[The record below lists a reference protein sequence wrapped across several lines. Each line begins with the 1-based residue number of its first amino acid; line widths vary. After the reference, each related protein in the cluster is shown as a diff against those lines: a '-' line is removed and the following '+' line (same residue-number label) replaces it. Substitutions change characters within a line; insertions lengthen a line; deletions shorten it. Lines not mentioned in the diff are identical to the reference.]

1 MSNIDFTFNSKK
13 VWLMKILAIAILSL
27 IAIMILLIGG
37 YVIYVIAQYY
47 RIEDNHKLSVSGNVS
62 RQVQL
67 DTSYTVLSYNV
78 GFGAYSPEY
87 SFFMDTGVMN
97 DGREITGTYAKGL
110 NKKDVQ
116 KNVDGQ
122 AQVLKDNNVD
132 FCFLQEV
139 DERADRSYDINMI
152 KAMQGALP
160 SRCSTYAENFHTA
173 YLQYPFNDPIGTIN
187 AGILTLSNYRIDSAV
202 RRSFP
207 VTTSLIDKLFDLDRC
222 FAVHYLPIEGSDKQ
236 LVLINLHMSAYD
248 EGGTIRAAQLKMLN
262 GVLAEEY
269 EKGNYVVAGG
279 DFNHCL
285 IADKFESDE
294 VALQH
299 FPSDQKTPDWV
310 KNSVLHNSELAQGF
324 SIAASADV
332 ATCRGAEMPYV
343 KGVNY
348 STVVDGFIVSDNV
361 TVVRENTIDTDY
373 AFSDHNPVIMEFK
386 LMQN

>member
-1 MSNIDFTFNSKK
+1 
-13 VWLMKILAIAILSL
+13 MKILAIAILSL
-27 IAIMILLIGG
+27 IAIMILIIGG
-37 YVIYVIAQYY
+37 YVIYVIAQYS
-47 RIEDNHKLSVSGNVS
+47 RIEDNRKLSVTGSVS
-62 RQVQL
+62 EQVQL
-67 DTSYTVLSYNV
+67 ETSYTVLSYNV

-122 AQVLKDNNVD
+122 AQVLKSYNAD

-139 DERADRSYDINMI
+139 DERADRSYNINMV
-152 KAMQGALP
+152 KAMRGALP
-160 SRCSTYAENFHTA
+160 SYSSTYAENFHTA

-187 AGILTLSNYRIDSAV
+187 AGILTLSNYKIDSAV

-222 FAVHYLPIEGSDKQ
+222 FAVHYLPIGGSEKQ

-248 EGGTIRAAQLKMLN
+248 EGGKIRAAQLKMLN

-269 EKGNYVVAGG
+269 AKGNYVIAGG

-285 IADKFESDE
+285 IADQFDSDAQ
-294 VALQH
+294 ALQH

-310 KNSVLHNSELAQGF
+310 KNSVLHNSELANGF
-324 SIAASADV
+324 SIAASAEI
-332 ATCRGAEMPYV
+332 ATCRGAEMPYK

-348 STVVDGFIVSDNV
+348 STVVDGFIVSGNV
-361 TVVRENTIDTDY
+361 TVVSENTIDTDY

-386 LMQN
+386 LIRN

>member
-1 MSNIDFTFNSKK
+1 M
-13 VWLMKILAIAILSL
+13 LSL
-27 IAIMILLIGG
+27 IAAMALLIVG

-47 RIEDNHKLSVSGNVS
+47 RIEDNYRLKVTGSITE
-62 RQVQL
+62 QVEL
-67 DTSYTVLSYNV
+67 DRSYTVLSYNL

-97 DGREITGTYAKGL
+97 DGREITGVYAKGL

-122 AQVLKDNNVD
+122 AQVIKSTNAD

-139 DERADRSYDINMI
+139 DERADRSYDINMV
-152 KAMQGALP
+152 KAVKAALP
-160 SRCSTYAENFHTA
+160 SHCSTYAENFHTA
-173 YLQYPFNDPIGTIN
+173 NLLYPFNDPIGVIN
-187 AGILTLSNYRIDSAV
+187 AGIVTLSRYQTESAV

-207 VTTSLIDKLFDLDRC
+207 VTDSLIDKLFDLDRC
-222 FAVHYLPIEGSDKQ
+222 FAVHYLPVKGSDKK

-262 GVLAEEY
+262 SVLAEEY
-269 EKGNYVVAGG
+269 GKGNYVIAGG

-285 IADKFESDE
+285 IADKFDSDE

-310 KNSVLHNSELAQGF
+310 KNSVLHNRELTSGF
-324 SIAASADV
+324 SIAASMDV
-332 ATCRGAEMPYV
+332 ATCRGAEMPYK
-343 KGVNY
+343 KGINY
-348 STVVDGFIVSDNV
+348 STVVDGFLVSDNV
-361 TVVRENTIDTDY
+361 TVVSENTIDTDY
-373 AFSDHNPVIMEFK
+373 AYSDHNPVLMEFK
-386 LMQN
+386 LN